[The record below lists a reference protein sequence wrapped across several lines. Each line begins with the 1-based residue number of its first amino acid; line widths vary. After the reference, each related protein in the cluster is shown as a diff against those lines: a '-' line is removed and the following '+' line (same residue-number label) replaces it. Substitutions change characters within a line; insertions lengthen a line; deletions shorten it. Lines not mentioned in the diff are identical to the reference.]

1 MLIWLTIT
9 GDIKDENIVV
19 DKNFRVKLID
29 FGSAII
35 YDARKP
41 PPYHNRF
48 FGVSRYYPATT
59 SSRIALTRRPTL
71 QTVNFA
77 ASEILQGKSYRA
89 PHAEVWY
96 DFFSRCRC
104 LSMH

>member
-1 MLIWLTIT
+1 MSLLVALLPDVRLINGIL

-19 DKNFRVKLID
+19 DQDFRVKLID

-35 YDARKP
+35 YDVRKP

-48 FGVSRYYPATT
+48 FGVSRADKLCL
-59 SSRIALTRRPTL
+59 IPTDCFR

-77 ASEILQGKSYRA
+77 ASEILQGKAYRA
-89 PHAEVWY
+89 PHAEIW
-96 DFFSRCRC
+96 
-104 LSMH
+104 

>member
-1 MLIWLTIT
+1 MLALFLLT

-19 DKNFRVKLID
+19 DRDFRVKLID

-35 YDARKP
+35 YDPRKP

-48 FGVSRYYPATT
+48 FGVSSL
-59 SSRIALTRRPTL
+59 SSAIDSLNRGLRVCFRTCAP

-77 ASEILQGKSYRA
+77 ASEILQGQPYRA
-89 PHAEVWY
+89 PHAEVW
-96 DFFSRCRC
+96 
-104 LSMH
+104 